1 MNRYYTFLGTDFGY
15 QTIARNAHNQTFVFY
30 VLMYSS
36 PNRYRNTFRGPK
48 YYTEFRSDLNYQL
61 AVL

>member
-1 MNRYYTFLGTDFGY
+1 MNRYLTFNSSTLGY

-30 VLMYSS
+30 PMFTGMLATLEG
-36 PNRYRNTFRGPK
+36 RHAL
-48 YYTEFRSDLNYQL
+48 EFKSDLNYQL